1 MLKEIQVYFSVEFLN
16 SIFVKTFNLK
26 DFYRFIIANFKKL
39 SFGWVLTFL
48 SSFGQTFLISLYVPE
63 IIKSFSISE
72 GTFGAIYAGCT
83 VTASVIMLS
92 LGHNVDH
99 KPAKT
104 VTAFSITGLAIASIL
119 LGFSYHFA
127 VLILAI
133 IMLRLFGQGLL
144 THISMSLI
152 SKIFDKNRG
161 KALSFSSLGF
171 SIGEAILPILITTII
186 SFYNWRIAA
195 ICSGV
200 LLLFYLIKL
209 KFTNLDHFDE
219 QLISIKGN
227 STKKMVRNYKEII
240 FNRKFGIIMPAVF
253 AVSFI
258 NTAVFFYQYIFV
270 EEKQWSVTLY
280 ASFFTAYAI
289 TRLVFSL
296 FGGVWVDKYTAKKLF
311 RFYLIPLNIGLL
323 PFAFMD
329 SILGALAFL
338 ILAGI
343 TTGISGT
350 VKTAII
356 AEIYGTKNL
365 GAIRSIFTMF
375 MVISTALGPLL
386 VGLLIDNNFSVS
398 TILLCL
404 SILLI
409 LVVFNSQ
416 RIGKIEK

>member
-1 MLKEIQVYFSVEFLN
+1 M
-16 SIFVKTFNLK
+16 K
-26 DFYRFIIANFKKL
+26 DFYRFIISNFKKL
-39 SFGWVLTFL
+39 SFGWILTFL

-63 IIKSFSISE
+63 IIKAFSISE

-83 VTASVIMLS
+83 VTASILMLS
-92 LGHNVDH
+92 LGHTVDH

-104 VTAFSITGLAIASIL
+104 VTAFSISGLAVASIL
-119 LGFSYHFA
+119 LGCSYHFV

-144 THISMSLI
+144 SHISMTLI

-195 ICSGV
+195 ICSGI

-209 KFTNLDHFDE
+209 KFTNLKHFDE
-219 QLISIKGN
+219 QLIKIKGK
-227 STKKMVRNYKEII
+227 SAKKIARNYKEII
-240 FNRKFGIIMPAVF
+240 FNRKFGILMPAVF

-270 EEKQWSVTLY
+270 EEKQWSATLY

-329 SILGALAFL
+329 SIMGALAFL

-356 AEIYGTKNL
+356 AEMYGTKNL

-375 MVISTALGPLL
+375 MVVSTALGPLI
-386 VGLLIDNNFSVS
+386 VGFLIDHNFTVSQILLLLASLLI
-398 TILLCL
+398 C
-404 SILLI
+404 
-409 LVVFNSQ
+409 VVLNSQ
-416 RIGKIEK
+416 RISKL

>member
-1 MLKEIQVYFSVEFLN
+1 M
-16 SIFVKTFNLK
+16 KTLHLK
-26 DFYRFIIANFKKL
+26 DFYKFIITNFRKL
-39 SFGWVLTFL
+39 SFGWILTFL

-63 IIKSFSISE
+63 IIKAFSISE

-83 VTASVIMLS
+83 VTASIIMLTV
-92 LGHNVDH
+92 GHTVDH

-104 VTAFSITGLAIASIL
+104 VTAFSITGLAIATIL
-119 LGFSYHFA
+119 LGFSYYFIP
-127 VLILAI
+127 LIIAI

-144 THISMSLI
+144 THISMTLI

-186 SFYNWRIAA
+186 AFYNWRVAA
-195 ICSGV
+195 IGSGA
-200 LLLFYLIKL
+200 LLLLYLVKL
-209 KFTNLDHFDE
+209 KFTNLKHFDDK
-219 QLISIKGN
+219 LISIKGN
-227 STKKMVRNYKEII
+227 TTKKLVNNYKEII
-240 FNRKFGIIMPAVF
+240 FNKKFGILMPAVF

-270 EEKQWSVTLY
+270 EQKEWSATLY

-329 SILGALAFL
+329 SIIGALAFL

-356 AEIYGTKNL
+356 AEVYGTENL

-375 MVISTALGPLL
+375 MVISTALGPLI
-386 VGLLIDNNFSVS
+386 VGFLIDHDFSVS
-398 TILLCL
+398 H
-404 SILLI
+404 ILLI
-409 LVVFNSQ
+409 LSIILCIVVFNSQ
-416 RIGKIEK
+416 RINRI